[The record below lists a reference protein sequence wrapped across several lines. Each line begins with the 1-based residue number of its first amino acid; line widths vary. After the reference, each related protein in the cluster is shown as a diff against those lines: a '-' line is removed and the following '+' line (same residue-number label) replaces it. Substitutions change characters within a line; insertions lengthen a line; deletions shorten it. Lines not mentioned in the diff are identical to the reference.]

1 MEALKFLAGAFGFA
15 VAFAAV
21 VTFLVG
27 LAIEPLE
34 RMRLRMVGARAR
46 SGQGCFCVS
55 SAGPMVLHAPSVWES
70 LRQAQGRL
78 FGELRINCGRCRHK

>member
-34 RMRLRMVGARAR
+34 RMRLRWLEREREAAKV
-46 SGQGCFCVS
+46 VS
-55 SAGPMVLHAPSVWES
+55 A
-70 LRQAQGRL
+70 
-78 FGELRINCGRCRHK
+78 